1 MASLVVLLEVLE
13 LLLLFQEQLLLLYVR
28 ELLLELQLARE
39 ELLRR

>member
-1 MASLVVLLEVLE
+1 VASLVVLLEVLE

-28 ELLLELQLARE
+28 ELLLELQLARQ

>member
-1 MASLVVLLEVLE
+1 VASLVVLLEVLE

>member
-28 ELLLELQLARE
+28 ELLLELQLARQ